1 MRRLLDYF
9 SNGIT
14 SQTLQSV
21 GMEVETQFVTTT
33 GEPIS
38 VETSQAILRRLVEGL
53 RGWRISKTKGGLIT
67 ELIEDNGSILS
78 YELGRHNI
86 EFSSAPLTTS
96 SIPFLPRMGLENL
109 YFFAEELGAY
119 PYFAPVL
126 PGSEDLLVIPDERDA
141 NWLKLDGR
149 DALSPLARTSSVQF
163 TISVSPNDAIN
174 ILNGL
179 GSNLDK
185 FLLNYPQDLVW
196 KQYIA
201 SSQANYR
208 SDRYGGPLI
217 FANLDNYCE
226 LLGRNNVIQGTQLIP
241 LSQVTELDIPLYLR
255 SIWWHFR
262 LKRYG
267 NSLCI
272 EVRPLP
278 RLNDNRFEDQF
289 RQVTNIFKWYGSR
302 KPNYYYGSGWEH

>member
-14 SQTLQSV
+14 SQTLQTV

-38 VETSQAILRRLVEGL
+38 VEPSQAILRRLVEGL
-53 RGWRISKTKGGLIT
+53 RGWRISKTKGELIT
-67 ELIEDNGSILS
+67 ELIEDNGSVLS

>member
-14 SQTLQSV
+14 SQTLQTV

-53 RGWRISKTKGGLIT
+53 RGWRISKTKGELIT

>member
-9 SNGIT
+9 SKGIT
-14 SQTLQSV
+14 SQTLQTV
-21 GMEVETQFVTTT
+21 GMEVETQFVTAT

-38 VETSQAILRRLVEGL
+38 VETSQAILRRLVEKL
-53 RGWRISKTKGGLIT
+53 RGWKISKTKGQLIT
-67 ELIEDNGSILS
+67 ELIGDTGAVLS

-86 EFSSAPLTTS
+86 ELSSAPLPIS
-96 SIPFLPRMGLENL
+96 DIPSLPQIALWNL
-109 YFFAEELGAY
+109 YYYAAEFGAY
-119 PYFAPVL
+119 PYFAPLL

-141 NWLKLDGR
+141 NWLTLDGR
-149 DALSPLARTSSVQF
+149 EALAPLARTSSVQF
-163 TISVSPNDAIN
+163 TISVSSVDAIS

-185 FLLNYPQDLVW
+185 FLQNYPQDLVW

-201 SSQANYR
+201 DSKANYR

-226 LLGRNNVIQGTQLIP
+226 LLGRHSVIQGTQLVP
-241 LSQVTELDIPLYLR
+241 LSQAKSLDIPLYLR
-255 SIWWHFR
+255 SVWWHFR

-278 RLNDNRFEDQF
+278 RLDDKHFEDQF
-289 RQVTNIFKWYGSR
+289 KQVVNIFKWYGSR
-302 KPNYYYGSGWEH
+302 QPNYFYGSGWEH

>member
-53 RGWRISKTKGGLIT
+53 RGWRISKTKGELIT

>member
-1 MRRLLDYF
+1 
-9 SNGIT
+9 
-14 SQTLQSV
+14 
-21 GMEVETQFVTTT
+21 
-33 GEPIS
+33 
-38 VETSQAILRRLVEGL
+38 
-53 RGWRISKTKGGLIT
+53 
-67 ELIEDNGSILS
+67 
-78 YELGRHNI
+78 
-86 EFSSAPLTTS
+86 
-96 SIPFLPRMGLENL
+96 
-109 YFFAEELGAY
+109 
-119 PYFAPVL
+119 
-126 PGSEDLLVIPDERDA
+126 
-141 NWLKLDGR
+141 
-149 DALSPLARTSSVQF
+149 TSSVQF